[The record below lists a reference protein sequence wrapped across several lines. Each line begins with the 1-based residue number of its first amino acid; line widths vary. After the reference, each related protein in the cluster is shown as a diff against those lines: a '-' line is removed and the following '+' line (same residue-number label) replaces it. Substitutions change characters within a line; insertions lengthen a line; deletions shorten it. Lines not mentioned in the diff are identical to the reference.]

1 MSFKS
6 LPSKEFLK
14 FYHLHN
20 SQDTEKI
27 DIAFACW
34 SEMQKIYLM
43 AIEGRKEFR
52 AALRECRAENKSLK
66 REIGG
71 Q

>member
-1 MSFKS
+1 MGFKS
-6 LPSKEFLK
+6 SPSKEFLK

-27 DIAFACW
+27 DIAYSCW
-34 SEMQKIYLM
+34 CEMRRIYSM
-43 AIEGRKEFR
+43 AIKGRKDL
-52 AALRECRAENKSLK
+52 AAELRECREEIESLK

-71 Q
+71 